1 MLISQVKAPLGMNKP
16 RMPIGFL
23 RIFLQGWLLG
33 PVRLLGQ
40 RTLGRLKRFFVGP
53 KAVELAKNH
62 TDIT

>member
-1 MLISQVKAPLGMNKP
+1 MNKP

-53 KAVELAKNH
+53 KAVELAKND